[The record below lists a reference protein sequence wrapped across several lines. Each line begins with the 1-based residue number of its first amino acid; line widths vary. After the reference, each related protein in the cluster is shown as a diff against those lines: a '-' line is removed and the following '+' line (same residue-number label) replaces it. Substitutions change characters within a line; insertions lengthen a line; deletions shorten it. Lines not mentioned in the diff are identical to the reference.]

1 MSFYLTFQILKFS
14 KSSDVRKLV
23 FLPLFINYN
32 YFGYDIKSLKYVD
45 KSIDLLDLRKRLE
58 FKLKNCI
65 VNFKLLNLKEFK
77 TVENDLKFRLFL
89 NRPTISGLEVIMSH
103 VKDGQSQSNDKLK
116 RFNILAFNNERTDDD
131 TNHDTYENNHDNDK
145 MKFPKHKTKES
156 LNGQTTNADVNID
169 FTWSI
174 KFFNFNTNFLLN
186 QPPITQ
192 ESDYKILFTGE
203 SGIFDLKHIGKI
215 RFNGIIEGADIKF
228 ENLVVEIENDRVYKV
243 I

>member
-14 KSSDVRKLV
+14 KSSSERKLV
-23 FLPLFINYN
+23 FLPLFINLN
-32 YFGYDIKSLKYVD
+32 YFGYNIESLRYVD
-45 KSIDLLDLRKRLE
+45 SSNDLLDLKKRLD

-77 TVENDLKFRLFL
+77 TVENDLDFRLYL

-103 VKDGQSQSNDKLK
+103 SKDHDLDSNNKFKGFSILG
-116 RFNILAFNNERTDDD
+116 FNDELTGSNNDNENNENNDNDHKGQLTRHKIITSIDGD
-131 TNHDTYENNHDNDK
+131 TNKAN
-145 MKFPKHKTKES
+145 M
-156 LNGQTTNADVNID
+156 NID

-192 ESDYKILFTGE
+192 ETDYRIQFNGE

-215 RFNGIIEGADIKF
+215 KFNGIIEGNDIKF
-228 ENLVVEIENDRVYKV
+228 ENLLVEIENDRVYKV